1 MKSLNEK
8 LEIASAKAWEEAL
21 FPLTETVSDH

>member
-1 MKSLNEK
+1 MKCVKEK

-21 FPLTETVSDH
+21 IPLTETVSDH